1 MPPTA
6 AEDVEV
12 TAEDQKNINLFDKKS
27 SKLCD
32 NVTFWQYENQA
43 WIYFVGKVIVVWTWS
58 DRFFFFA
65 QTRFSKWNSQ
75 LDDLDIDIG
84 MIKDKLKELED
95 ASDEAELCLEENGL
109 LKIQNGFAIFRSST
123 FINSKWTPTSF
134 SK

>member
-1 MPPTA
+1 M
-6 AEDVEV
+6 
-12 TAEDQKNINLFDKKS
+12 NLLRRKS
-27 SKLCD
+27 HCGLD
-32 NVTFWQYENQA
+32 LIRQ
-43 WIYFVGKVIVVWTWS
+43 IL
-58 DRFFFFA
+58 FFA

-123 FINSKWTPTSF
+123 FINSK
-134 SK
+134 